1 MRDIHVFCNLAH
13 RIILGVDPSQEAQMP
28 AKHLSVEHSS
38 SCVQGVLVA
47 GGVAL
52 LSCNEESGLA
62 IAMELGN

>member
-1 MRDIHVFCNLAH
+1 MSSV
-13 RIILGVDPSQEAQMP
+13 ILLIESSPGMGTSQDAQIP

-38 SCVQGVLVA
+38 SCVQGVLIA

-52 LSCNEESGLA
+52 LSYNEESGLA